1 MQVAL
6 LLSLTDYIRLRGI
19 NSVDFS
25 ILYILQKGDTKSTTV
40 VMSVKGKVGTELTW
54 HTSKGSTVHSAI
66 STLQLPDWHV
76 DLCESMAD
84 RGKAF

>member
-6 LLSLTDYIRLRGI
+6 LLSLTGYIRLRGI

-40 VMSVKGKVGTELTW
+40 VMSVKGKVGTELTR
-54 HTSKGSTVHSAI
+54 HTSKGSPAHSAI
-66 STLQLPDWHV
+66 STLQLHDWHV